1 MKVKAVLVID
11 DRLYYGFVDTG
22 GQITFGSGK
31 KDTVKVEGYAAK
43 EITVFNRP
51 GGLSVKGINIDQ
63 DNVPME
69 SVVIIDERNQS
80 YMYFTTL
87 VRTAIRKYQVPYRGT
102 MKLGRSLY
110 SNDIVINLP
119 FISRDHLIMKCDS
132 GSIRVEDLDS
142 SIGTFLNGKRI
153 SIGKFNPGDELT
165 ILSLSIK
172 YGNGELSFEGVNE
185 DLTLR
190 PPKDIVSE
198 SVKDESDPD
207 RLIFHKSPRVQES
220 LPSQP
225 VIIANP
231 PAKGQKYER
240 GRGAGSMLLGSG
252 AMIGASALTG
262 MMSPA
267 LLAARSASL
276 ISPITGAVNT
286 GKANKKRKRS
296 LEEYIKDRKEKYGA
310 YVEDQKALIASV
322 AAIQRNIITIEN
334 PSPAESIRTVVDLK
348 RNLWERMSGDRDF
361 LDVRVGMGYE
371 NLCVPVQTKAGA
383 GGFQMESD
391 EAEELVEQIV
401 EETKLVDDI
410 PARIPL
416 SRCNTVGFI
425 GDRQRYLDLVRNMII
440 CLTSSHSFEDVRLIG
455 IFDEDEK
462 DYWDFLRWI
471 PHFWDDEKENCML
484 AFDEDGATSLC
495 DFVYDVLASRQDN
508 VKSNVSDVSLPTPFY
523 IFIVGSKRLV
533 EDHVVMNNLFANQ
546 PALGVS
552 SLFLYDNIYALPPKC
567 KYIVE
572 MSDVPSFYNRE
583 VANEKKFFTEDKAI
597 DDATFDMFVRT
608 MSGIKYEGFSSKAGL
623 PKSLSFLEGYGIQ
636 KVEQLNVLSRWA
648 NAVPDKSLAAPI
660 GKLAGDQTL
669 MFDIHEKAHGPHGLV
684 AGTTGSG
691 KSELLQTWILSMCCN
706 YHPHQVA
713 FVLIDYKGGGM
724 ANLLEPLPHVVGK
737 ITNIGSNI
745 QRSLVSLQSEI
756 VRRQVVFDKYQKVY
770 PNVKLNHIDAYQ
782 KLFREGKVDEPLPHL
797 IIVADEFAELKKE
810 EPDFMAGLVKA
821 ARVGRSLGIHLVL
834 ATQKPGGI
842 VDDQIQSN
850 SRFRLCLKVQDS
862 VDSREMIER
871 GDAAYIREAGRGFIR
886 VGKDEY
892 FDKFQSYW
900 SGAPYYGDQ
909 PKVTDENPV
918 RLVDECGVKTNL
930 FKSNKKKTSNVDELT
945 AIVNY
950 IVAETERQGIQP
962 AKGPWLPELPEL
974 LTLDDLNINGRLQW
988 LKIPVGKYDLPA
1000 RQEQGVQ
1007 VLDFAEQGHHA
1018 VYGAPGTGKTT
1029 FLKTLVASICYFY
1042 TPEDVAVYIIDC
1054 GGWGMSIFADMPHV
1068 GGVVLDYE
1076 EEKLFKLEQMIREE
1090 FNRRK
1095 MLFLKNTVGSLSAYR
1110 DEVDNKEPAILI
1122 VIDNILPLFD
1132 MYPDIENFLIKV
1144 ASEGTTY
1151 GIYLVYSANSTSG
1164 VRYKVV
1170 QNMKGAVA
1178 FELTDK
1184 GDFANIVG
1192 RLNGMTLPAI
1202 QGRAFAKGNP
1212 PIEFQVSMYEEG
1224 LNDKQ
1229 RNDNLKV
1236 RVEKLNREWAGN
1248 RPAAIPV
1255 MPDVI
1260 STNMMMEHY
1269 RDRLVL
1275 PVGIIRSDIKTAFV
1289 DLTENYGFIITGE
1302 SADTMSKVTVNISS
1316 IILNKHEDTILYVF
1330 DSEKQRLE
1338 NLKNKAAHYSVHNDD
1353 ESVSNSLKD
1362 IIAHLNKRKDEQKA
1376 AKKASEGGF
1385 SEKDFIKD
1393 YPLILVLIDDIKSY
1407 VDEVTN
1413 DNVNSMER
1421 ICRLAQHLGVIVIA
1435 NGSITNIAKNNEIDT
1450 LTRSIV
1456 SYQNGLAVSG
1466 TPNQITFFRNNL
1478 KYNEKDVVLEAGSGY
1493 LFVNG
1498 DCKSIKYIEKGDS
1511 L

>member
-51 GGLSVKGINIDQ
+51 GGLSVKGINVDQ
-63 DNVPME
+63 DDVPME

-87 VRTAIRKYQVPYRGT
+87 VRTATRKYKVPYRGT
-102 MKLGRSLY
+102 VKLGRKLY
-110 SNDIVINLP
+110 DNDIVINLP
-119 FISRDHLIMKCDS
+119 FVSADHLVFKCDA
-132 GSIRVEDLDS
+132 GNIRVEDLDS
-142 SIGTFLNGKRI
+142 SNGTFLNGRRI
-153 SIGKFNPGDELT
+153 SIGKLNPGDELS

-172 YGNGELSFEGVNE
+172 YSNGELSFEGVNE
-185 DLTLR
+185 DLTLKEV
-190 PPKDIVSE
+190 KDMAVE
-198 SVKDESDPD
+198 SVKDSTNPD
-207 RLIFHKSPRVQES
+207 KLVFHKSPRMQES

-231 PAKGQKYER
+231 PSKGQKYEK
-240 GRGAGSMLLGSG
+240 GRGAGSMLLGST

-267 LLAARSASL
+267 LLAARAASL
-276 ISPITGAVNT
+276 ISPVTGAVNT
-286 GKANKKRKRS
+286 GSVNKKRKKS
-296 LEEYIKDRKEKYGA
+296 LEEYIKNRKDKYGA
-310 YVEDQKALIASV
+310 YIVDQKALIASV
-322 AAIQRNIITIEN
+322 AAMQRRIINAEN
-334 PSPAESIRTVVDLK
+334 PSPFEAMQSVLDLR
-348 RNLWERMSGDRDF
+348 RNLWERMPGDRDF

-371 NLCVPVQTKAGA
+371 ELCVPVQTKNGA

-391 EAEELVEQIV
+391 EEEELVEQIV
-401 EETKLVDDI
+401 EETKLVDDV

-416 SRCNTVGFI
+416 LRCNTIGFI
-425 GDRQRYLDLVRNMII
+425 GDRSKNLSLVRNMIT
-440 CLTSSHSFEDVRLIG
+440 CLCSSHSFEDVKLIG

-462 DYWDFLRWI
+462 DYWDYLRWI

-484 AFDEDGATSLC
+484 AFDEDGANSLC
-495 DFVYDVLASRQDN
+495 DYVSEVLSSRKENIKSASN
-508 VKSNVSDVSLPTPFY
+508 EVVIPSPFY
-523 IFIVGSKRLV
+523 IFIVGSKKLI
-533 EDHVVMNNLFANQ
+533 EDNLVMNSLFSNE
-546 PALGVS
+546 PGLGLT
-552 SLFLYDNIYALPPKC
+552 SLFLYDNIYELPPRC

-572 MSDVPSFYNRE
+572 MNDVPSYYNRE
-583 VANEKKFFTEDKAI
+583 VANEKKFFTEDKAVSNRE
-597 DDATFDMFVRT
+597 FDQFVRT
-608 MSGIKYEGFSSKAGL
+608 MSAIKYEGFASKAGL
-623 PKSLSFLEGYGIQ
+623 PKSITFLEGYGVQ
-636 KVEQLNVLSRWA
+636 KVEQLNVISRWTQ
-648 NAVPDKSLAAPI
+648 AVPDKSLAAPI

-706 YHPHQVA
+706 YHPHQVS

-862 VDSREMIER
+862 IDSREMIER
-871 GDAAYIREAGRGFIR
+871 ADAAYIREAGRGFIR

-918 RLVDECGVKTNL
+918 RLVDECGRKINL
-930 FKSNKKKTSNVDELT
+930 FKSNKKKASNVDELT
-945 AIVNY
+945 AVVNY
-950 IVAETERQGIQP
+950 IVNEAATYGIIP

-974 LTLDDLNINGRLQW
+974 LTLDDLKVNDRLPW
-988 LKIPVGKYDLPA
+988 LRIPVGKYDVPA

-1007 VLDFAEQGHHA
+1007 ILDFVEQGHHA
-1018 VYGAPGTGKTT
+1018 IYGAPGTGKTT
-1029 FLKTLVASICYFY
+1029 FLKTLVTSICTYF
-1042 TPEDVAVYIIDC
+1042 TPEDIAVYIIDC

-1068 GGVVLDYE
+1068 GGIVLDYE
-1076 EEKLFKLEQMIREE
+1076 EEKLFKFEQMIREE

-1095 MLFLKNTVGSLSAYR
+1095 MLFLRNSVNSLSAYR
-1110 DEVDNKEPAILI
+1110 DSVDNKEPAII
-1122 VIDNILPLFD
+1122 IIIDNILPLFD

-1144 ASEGTTY
+1144 ANEGTSY

-1164 VRYKVV
+1164 VRYKVI

-1178 FELTDK
+1178 FELTDR

-1192 RLNGMTLPAI
+1192 RLNGMMLPPVL
-1202 QGRAFAKGNP
+1202 GRAFAKGNP
-1212 PIEFQVSMYEEG
+1212 PIEFQAAMFADGIS
-1224 LNDKQ
+1224 DKQ
-1229 RNDNLKV
+1229 RNDNLKAL
-1236 RVEKLNREWAGN
+1236 VERLNREWKGN

-1255 MPDVI
+1255 MPDVV
-1260 STNMMMEHY
+1260 STNMMLEHY
-1269 RDRLVL
+1269 RERTIL
-1275 PVGIIRSDIKTAFV
+1275 PVGIGRADIKPAFV
-1289 DLTENYGFIITGE
+1289 DLTEKYGLIVTGE
-1302 SADTMSKVTVNISS
+1302 SLEAVTRVTANITNM
-1316 IILNKHEDTILYVF
+1316 IRNRHEDVMLYVF
-1330 DSEKQRLE
+1330 DSERHGLE
-1338 NLKNKAAHYSVHNDD
+1338 SLKNNAAHYSVHNDND
-1353 ESVSNSLKD
+1353 AVSASLNE

-1376 AKKASEGGF
+1376 AKAASNGSF
-1385 SEKDFIKD
+1385 SEREFIKS
-1393 YPLILVLIDDIKSY
+1393 YPLIMVLIDDIKKY
-1407 VDEVTN
+1407 VDDVTN

-1421 ICRLAQHLGVIVIA
+1421 ICRLAQFLGVIVIA
-1435 NGSITNIAKNNEIDT
+1435 NGSIADIARNNEIDT

-1478 KYNEKDVVLEAGSGY
+1478 KYNEKDVVLESGSGY

-1498 DCKSIKYIEKGDS
+1498 ECKAIKYIEKGDS